1 MRTALKAMLIP
12 ALLATAACTT
22 ASTATDASCRAFRP
36 IAFSARG
43 DTPETVRQVKAHNSK
58 WVCLCEG
65 DCPER
70 RRG

>member
-1 MRTALKAMLIP
+1 MPTALKAMLIP

-22 ASTATDASCRAFRP
+22 ASTGTDAGCRVFRP
-36 IAFSARG
+36 IHFSARG

-65 DCPER
+65 DCPKR